1 MFNGANGLWLLFM
14 VADVFA
20 VYGLL
25 ALKERI
31 DNEQEDCE

>member
-1 MFNGANGLWLLFM
+1 MFSGANGLWLLFM

-25 ALKERI
+25 ALKERLN
-31 DNEQEDCE
+31 DQQEDCE